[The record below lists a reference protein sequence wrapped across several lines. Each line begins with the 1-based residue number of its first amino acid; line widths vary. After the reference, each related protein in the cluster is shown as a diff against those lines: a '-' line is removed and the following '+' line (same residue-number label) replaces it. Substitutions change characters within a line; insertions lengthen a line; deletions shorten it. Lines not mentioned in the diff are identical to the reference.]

1 MCSSCK
7 NGEKRCSYNQREVGE
22 TTPTCC
28 TKRRLLELAGLV
40 INLAIDVVYVN
51 DCSFCYSIDRKIKFR
66 AIVELGRRKKQL
78 DHTAKELFEALRMIL
93 LFYNKANIKIDTV
106 HAHN

>member
-1 MCSSCK
+1 MEK
-7 NGEKRCSYNQREVGE
+7 NDVPTIKGKWVKPHPPVVQKEDFIEMPPELEV
-22 TTPTCC
+22 
-28 TKRRLLELAGLV
+28 AGLV
-40 INLAIDVVYVN
+40 IDLAINVVYVN
-51 DCSFCYSIDRKIKFR
+51 DCSYFHSIDRKIKFR

-93 LFYNKANIKIDTV
+93 LFYNKADIKIDTV